1 VTSKGRKLY
10 KAIIKFSNN
19 LDYVSPGSP
28 TYWPADPRKV
38 PDVIDFVVT
47 KIISRNLVRAKS
59 LLHLSSDHSPVLIIL
74 LQSPK
79 IIRHPYRLTSH
90 RTNWLKYKKYVPTLI
105 EPYSSTPIMTSITV
119 PMPWTPHSRQQ
130 PIPQETTMRSNQY
143 QINLQIEQIVRE
155 KRFPRRAWQSGRSPH
170 SKKLFNEATHRLTK
184 TLKQE
189 EELAQRWYVE
199 KLSPTSTIS
208 YLVESSYKFKLSDR
222 KSHSD

>member
-119 PMPWTPHSRQQ
+119 PGLRTPGSSQYRKKRLCVATNTKL
-130 PIPQETTMRSNQY
+130 ICKSN
-143 QINLQIEQIVRE
+143 
-155 KRFPRRAWQSGRSPH
+155 
-170 SKKLFNEATHRLTK
+170 KLFGKNDFHDAHGNPEDRRIRRNFLTK
-184 TLKQE
+184 PPTDSLK
-189 EELAQRWYVE
+189 
-199 KLSPTSTIS
+199 P
-208 YLVESSYKFKLSDR
+208 
-222 KSHSD
+222 